1 MLVPFRSDDR
11 LHRGRLPAEGRPAL
25 YIYARISYSL
35 EIANPITITVYPVTY
50 DHYEN
55 VLGRSLPPSF
65 LPREPGTEYEACG
78 KYTCIPLWV

>member
-1 MLVPFRSDDR
+1 MIDFTYADYQQREGQRSNV
-11 LHRGRLPAEGRPAL
+11 
-25 YIYARISYSL
+25 IYARISYSL

-78 KYTCIPLWV
+78 KYTCIPHTNPMGVS